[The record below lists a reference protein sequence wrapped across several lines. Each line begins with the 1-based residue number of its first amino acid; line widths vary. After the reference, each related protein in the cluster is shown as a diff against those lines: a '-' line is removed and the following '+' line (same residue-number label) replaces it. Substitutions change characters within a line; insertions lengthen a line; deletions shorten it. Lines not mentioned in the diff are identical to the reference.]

1 MIGVLL
7 TGDDAIYPI
16 ETGDLHGGSLGVQDK
31 KMWGEM
37 GTGRSAESQD
47 FVPC

>member
-1 MIGVLL
+1 MMAALL

-16 ETGDLHGGSLGVQDK
+16 ETGELHGGSLGVLDK

-37 GTGRSAESQD
+37 GTGRSPESQD